1 MVASLPLALA
11 TLALGLWA
19 ARRGGRTGVRAVGA
33 ALGVGGLAFVAVA
46 ALERLSG
53 ALPAAATGL
62 AAARALAALALWGSL
77 ATLAFHRLRR
87 RDLFWVLPFGL
98 FTFLHLLG
106 PAPSVGFG
114 VVLALPVVARARWV
128 ADAGRRAL
136 GPALLGGLAVAVF
149 AFVPVDVAPATRGST
164 ADAAGRYAAWAREL
178 AGVSMLLA
186 LPALLRRWS
195 LGIRRVSRRLALLL
209 LLSGVVPLL
218 LLGILWLV
226 STSLG
231 AGAER
236 ALLAQRLVD
245 GTAADLRK
253 ELAAALERAPA
264 EAEPL
269 ERVAAAHPRGP
280 GPRLWRGE
288 ARVHGDSIP
297 QEPALA
303 RWPDSLAQQGVVLV
317 AGGAWLGARVA
328 GPGGPAV
335 ALVPAAQAFGAGL
348 ERTVGARLSLE
359 ADVPGDSLAAL
370 LREAGTDPP
379 GGRGADSLETRLRR
393 AGFESRGSPI
403 QFSFGGNTPVVSS
416 RRFSAGAGHAV
427 MRGLWWDGARWDRAA
442 SLLTVEMAWQ
452 ETLAGLFR
460 NVRENPFNILPLVFI
475 QLLVVLL
482 LMLAAANLG
491 MVRALGR
498 SITAA
503 VTSLS
508 GGAARLE
515 SGDLAHRIEVAG
527 TDDLWDVAAAFNR
540 MADGLERGRRL
551 EAERQRMEDEL
562 ALARRIQARLLPPG
576 PPLVPGLE
584 LHGLSE
590 PALQVGGDY
599 YDFIPVGDGRVALV
613 IADVSGK
620 GVPAALLMSAFRA
633 SLLSQLV
640 PGAET
645 GPVLARVNAFL
656 HRSVEPGRFVTAF
669 LALVDPRDGRTVFT
683 NAGHNPPMLVRRG
696 GAVERLE
703 AGGLLLGMLEDA
715 PFETGAATLGEGDR
729 LVLFTDGVTEAQN
742 AAGDLWGEVPLAAL
756 LGEMA
761 DRSCAE
767 TVARIVTE
775 VRCFESTRGAS
786 DDVTLIVA
794 RCTGR
799 EPTLRGM
806 LPSEHPVGR
815 RVSR

>member
-19 ARRGGRTGVRAVGA
+19 ARRGGHTGERAAGA
-33 ALGVGGLAFVAVA
+33 ALGVGGIAFAAIAV
-46 ALERLSG
+46 LERASA
-53 ALPAAATGL
+53 ALPASAGL
-62 AAARALAALALWGSL
+62 LTLARGAAALALWGAL
-77 ATLAFHRLRR
+77 AALAFHRLRR

-98 FTFLHLLG
+98 FTFLHLLA
-106 PAPSVGFG
+106 PAPSVGPG
-114 VVLALPVVARARWV
+114 VVLALPVVARQRWV
-128 ADAGRRAL
+128 ADAGRRML
-136 GPALLGGLAVAVF
+136 GPALLGGLAAAVL
-149 AFVPVDVAPATRGST
+149 AFVPVEVAPAARGSV

-178 AGVSMLLA
+178 AGVFMLLA

-195 LGIRRVSRRLALLL
+195 LGIRRVSRRLVLLL
-209 LLSGVVPLL
+209 LLSGLVPLL
-218 LLGILWLV
+218 LIAVLWAV
-226 STSLG
+226 GTVLG

-236 ALLAQRLVD
+236 ALFAQRLVD
-245 GTAADLRK
+245 GTAAGLRE

-264 EAEPL
+264 EVEPL
-269 ERVAAAHPRGP
+269 ERVASAHPRWP
-280 GPRLWRGE
+280 GLRLWRGE

-297 QEPALA
+297 QERALA
-303 RWPDSLAQQGVVLV
+303 GWPDSLAQQGVVLL
-317 AGGAWLGARVA
+317 ADSAWLGARIA
-328 GPGGPAV
+328 DSGGPAV
-335 ALVPAAQAFGAGL
+335 ALVPASQVFEAGL
-348 ERTVGARLSLE
+348 ARAVGARLSLE
-359 ADVPGDSLAAL
+359 TDFAGDSLAAL
-370 LREAGTDPP
+370 LRGTGTDSL
-379 GGRGADSLETRLRR
+379 RGARAESLQAGLVR
-393 AGFESRGSPI
+393 AGLART
-403 QFSFGGNTPVVSS
+403 GGGLHLNVGGTPVVSS

-427 MRGLWWDGARWDRAA
+427 MRGLWWDGAGWGRAA
-442 SLLTVEMAWQ
+442 SLLTVEVAWQ

-460 NVRENPFNILPLVFI
+460 NVRENPFNILPLFFI
-475 QLLVVLL
+475 GLLLVLV
-482 LMLAAANLG
+482 LMLAAVNLG

-498 SITAA
+498 SIMAA
-503 VTSLS
+503 VAALR

-527 TDDLWDVAAAFNR
+527 DDDLWDVAAAFNR
-540 MADGLERGRRL
+540 MAEGLERGRRL
-551 EAERQRMEDEL
+551 EAERQRLEDEL

-576 PPLVPGLE
+576 PPRVPGLE

-590 PALQVGGDY
+590 PARQVGGDY

-633 SLLSQLV
+633 SLLSQLA
-640 PGAET
+640 PGAES
-645 GPVLARVNAFL
+645 GPVMSRINAFL

-669 LALVDPRDGRTVFT
+669 LALVDPRDGRVSFT
-683 NAGHNPPMLVRRG
+683 NAGHNPPMLVRRS

-742 AAGDLWGEVPLAAL
+742 AAGDLWGEEPLLAL
-756 LGEMA
+756 LSETA

-767 TVARIVTE
+767 TVARIVAE
-775 VRCFESTRGAS
+775 ARGFEGTCGAS

-794 RCTGR
+794 RR
-799 EPTLRGM
+799 N
-806 LPSEHPVGR
+806 S
-815 RVSR
+815 